1 MRPPRRRRGAYS
13 LRIHLQKLMARP
25 KPSMP
30 PKGDILALVDAEGGL
45 EIRVSPGASAD
56 AIILPAEG
64 GVLAVRTT
72 APPEDGKANRA
83 VLKLLA
89 KALGRSASTLE
100 LVRGTTSRNKLI
112 RLL

>member
-1 MRPPRRRRGAYS
+1 
-13 LRIHLQKLMARP
+13 MARP
-25 KPSMP
+25 KPALP
-30 PKGDILALVDAEGGL
+30 PKEDIFALVDAEGVL
-45 EIRVSPGASAD
+45 EICVSPGASED
-56 AIILPAEG
+56 AVILPADG